1 MMQLMLEWNVS
12 VSSQDCSIFD
22 GIGLAGQNLV
32 LKKYW
37 NRSFC
42 LFVVRIVLICIDD
55 EKGFGAT
62 CHIVI
67 GQLSEEGRSCEPSL
81 NQLGES
87 NDHHRQLGSG

>member
-1 MMQLMLEWNVS
+1 MFDDTTNVRVGRLS
-12 VSSQDCSIFD
+12 LKTFPFFD

-55 EKGFGAT
+55 E
-62 CHIVI
+62 
-67 GQLSEEGRSCEPSL
+67 
-81 NQLGES
+81 
-87 NDHHRQLGSG
+87 